1 MSPAANGDP
10 GSIEVGAANVAVSRH
25 AIPQGGVAVVIGASG
40 GIGRALCQ
48 QLRSDARFGR
58 TLALSRESADPPGAS
73 IDITSEASV
82 EAAADAV
89 AQDMA
94 AHNLPLRLVFVATG
108 FLHGRGHQPEKAL
121 RQLNAAHLQHAF
133 AVNVIGPALV
143 MKHFLPLL
151 APQGKSAF
159 AALSARV
166 GSIEDNNL
174 GGWYSYRSCKAAL
187 NQMLHTA
194 AIELKRSRP
203 QAVCVALHP
212 GTVATGLSSPFA
224 KTGLDVQ
231 TSAQSAQRLIAVLD
245 DLPAEATGGFFDHMG
260 RVVAW

>member
-1 MSPAANGDP
+1 MTTGGDDGGAARLSRQPIPNAIPAAGL
-10 GSIEVGAANVAVSRH
+10 
-25 AIPQGGVAVVIGASG
+25 AVVIGATG
-40 GIGRALCQ
+40 GIGQALTA
-48 QLRSDARFGR
+48 QLRTDARFAH
-58 TLALSRESADPPGAS
+58 TLALSRQAAGPFSIA
-73 IDITSEASV
+73 IDITDEASV
-82 EAAADAV
+82 EAAARAV
-89 AQDMA
+89 AAFDV
-94 AHNLPLRLVFVATG
+94 PLRLVMLATG
-108 FLHGRGHQPEKAL
+108 FLHGQGHTPEKAL

-166 GSIEDNNL
+166 GSIADNSL
-174 GGWYSYRSCKAAL
+174 GGWYSYRTCKAAL

-203 QAVCVALHP
+203 HALCVALHP
-212 GTVATGLSSPFA
+212 GTVDTGLSSPFA

-231 TSAQSAQRLIAVLD
+231 TPTQSALRLLAVLD
-245 DLPAEATGGFFDHMG
+245 DLSADASGGFFDQTG

>member
-1 MSPAANGDP
+1 MTQGGN
-10 GSIEVGAANVAVSRH
+10 GAAAPARH
-25 AIPQGGVAVVIGASG
+25 AIPAGSLAVVIGATG
-40 GIGRALCQ
+40 GIGQALTA
-48 QLRSDARFGR
+48 QLRTDARFSR
-58 TLALSRESADPPGAS
+58 TLALSRTAADTSSIA
-73 IDITSEASV
+73 IDITEEASV
-82 EAAADAV
+82 QAAAAAV
-89 AQDMA
+89 A
-94 AHNLPLRLVFVATG
+94 AHVADFNLPLRLVFVATG
-108 FLHGRGHQPEKAL
+108 FLHGYGHQPEKAL
-121 RQLNAAHLQHAF
+121 RQLDGAQLQHAF

-166 GSIEDNNL
+166 GSIGDNQL
-174 GGWYSYRSCKAAL
+174 GGWYSYRACKAAL

-203 QAVCVALHP
+203 QALCVALHP

-231 TSAQSAQRLIAVLD
+231 TPAQSAQRILAVLD
-245 DLPAEATGGFFDHMG
+245 DLPTEASGGFFDHMG

>member
-1 MSPAANGDP
+1 VTVGGDD
-10 GSIEVGAANVAVSRH
+10 GGAATLSRQPIPN
-25 AIPQGGVAVVIGASG
+25 AIAAGGLAVVIGATG
-40 GIGRALCQ
+40 GIGQALTA
-48 QLRSDARFGR
+48 QLRTDARFAH
-58 TLALSRESADPPGAS
+58 TLALSRQVAGPSSIP
-73 IDITSEASV
+73 IDITDEASI
-82 EAAADAV
+82 EAAARAV
-89 AQDMA
+89 AAFDV
-94 AHNLPLRLVFVATG
+94 PLRLVIVACG
-108 FLHGRGHQPEKAL
+108 FLHGHGHTPEKAL

-166 GSIEDNNL
+166 GSIADNSL
-174 GGWYSYRSCKAAL
+174 GGWYSYRTCKAAL

-203 QAVCVALHP
+203 HALCVALHP
-212 GTVATGLSSPFA
+212 GTVDTGLSSPFA
-224 KTGLDVQ
+224 KTGLEVQ
-231 TSAQSAQRLIAVLD
+231 TPAQSAQRLLAVLD
-245 DLPAEATGGFFDHMG
+245 DLSPDASGGFFDQMG

>member
-1 MSPAANGDP
+1 VITGGDE
-10 GSIEVGAANVAVSRH
+10 SGAAELSRH
-25 AIPQGGVAVVIGASG
+25 PTPNAIPAGGLAVVIGATG
-40 GIGRALCQ
+40 GIGQALAA
-48 QLRSDARFGR
+48 QLRTDARYSH
-58 TLALSRESADPPGAS
+58 TLALSRHAAGLPSIP
-73 IDITSEASV
+73 IDITDEASV
-82 EAAADAV
+82 EAAACAV
-89 AQDMA
+89 AAFDV
-94 AHNLPLRLVFVATG
+94 PLRLVMVASG
-108 FLHGRGHQPEKAL
+108 FLHGQGHTPEKAL

-166 GSIEDNNL
+166 GSINDNSL
-174 GGWYSYRSCKAAL
+174 GGWYSYRTCKAAL

-203 QAVCVALHP
+203 QALCVALHP
-212 GTVATGLSSPFA
+212 GTVDTGLSSPFA

-231 TSAQSAQRLIAVLD
+231 TPAQSAQRLLAVLD
-245 DLPAEATGGFFDHMG
+245 DLPAETSGGFFDQMG

>member
-1 MSPAANGDP
+1 MTPDGD
-10 GSIEVGAANVAVSRH
+10 GAASAARH
-25 AIPQGGVAVVIGASG
+25 AIPHVTPAGGLAVVIGATG
-40 GIGRALCQ
+40 GIGQALTA
-48 QLRSDARFGR
+48 QLRTDARFSR
-58 TLALSRESADPPGAS
+58 TLALSRTPADPSSIP
-73 IDITSEASV
+73 IDITEEASV
-82 EAAADAV
+82 QAAAAAV
-89 AQDMA
+89 ADHMA
-94 AHNLPLRLVFVATG
+94 DFNLPLHLVFVATG
-108 FLHGRGHQPEKAL
+108 FLHGHGHLPEKAL
-121 RQLNAAHLQHAF
+121 RQLDAAHLQHAF

-151 APQGKSAF
+151 APQGKSVF

-166 GSIEDNNL
+166 GSIGDNQL
-174 GGWYSYRSCKAAL
+174 GGWYSYRACKAAL

-203 QAVCVALHP
+203 HAVCVALHP

-231 TSAQSAQRLIAVLD
+231 TPAQSAQRMLAVLD
-245 DLPAEATGGFFDHMG
+245 DLPADASGGFFDQMG